1 MQGGNI
7 SSYDIVVLVY
17 FGSYVHCFP
26 ADDGIE
32 LKTNAIYGLTTPRE
46 HARVYGLNP
55 GSETLRTEYDYI
67 TTNDY

>member
-7 SSYDIVVLVY
+7 SSYDIVALIY

-26 ADDGIE
+26 DEDIE
-32 LKTNAIYGLTTPRE
+32 LKNNAVYGLTTPRE
-46 HARVYGLNP
+46 HVRVYGLNP

-67 TTNDY
+67 TTND

>member
-7 SSYDIVVLVY
+7 SSYDID
-17 FGSYVHCFP
+17 CFP
-26 ADDGIE
+26 DEGIE

-46 HARVYGLNP
+46 HAHVYGLNP

-67 TTNDY
+67 TTNDC